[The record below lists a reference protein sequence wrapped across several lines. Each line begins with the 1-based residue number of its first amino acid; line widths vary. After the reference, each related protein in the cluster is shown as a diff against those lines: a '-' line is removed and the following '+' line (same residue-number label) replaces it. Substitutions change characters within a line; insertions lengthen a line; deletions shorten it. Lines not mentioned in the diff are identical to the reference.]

1 MTKTELWELAKT
13 VIVIVYGVL
22 LLLAAFGPLA
32 QYAEWLGL
40 AAGVVAIIAS
50 ALGVTLTR
58 PTVQVQ
64 DIKAR
69 KAGGGSK

>member
-1 MTKTELWELAKT
+1 MTKAELWELVKT
-13 VIVIVYGVL
+13 LVVIVYGVL

-32 QYAEWLGL
+32 AYAEWLGL
-40 AAGVVAIIAS
+40 AAGIVWIVAA

-69 KAGGGSK
+69 KAGG

>member
-1 MTKTELWELAKT
+1 MNKAELWELVKT
-13 VIVIVYGVL
+13 LVVIVYGVL

-40 AAGVVAIIAS
+40 AAGIVAIVAS
-50 ALGVTLTR
+50 AIGVTLTR
-58 PTVQVQ
+58 PTVQIA

-69 KAGGGSK
+69 KAGDE